1 MNVQNIKDAMGT
13 GAWDRA
19 ESLWMDAIED
29 NPAPEAIRE
38 VLEAFVEADRA
49 ETASM
54 LGWALLEAHEGTAA
68 EKLLPMAAAAL
79 LAVPDSEELLGEV
92 ARLVK
97 EVHGQAEHFDA
108 VYESAG
114 LESGQ
119 SPRRALR
126 TLETCLA
133 LQPGDWL
140 GGRFE
145 PRVARFQRVTPLG
158 EMEID
163 EDGSTDSLDAKKL
176 ADDFERLDAD
186 DFRVRIREADD
197 AAEWVQKKP
206 GEVLLGLAKSS
217 GGQTDSDKLKD
228 LLVPKYLD
236 AKKWT
241 SWWGRARTAAKKT
254 AELTLEGRNPVTIA
268 YHAGGLSL
276 EDELAGELA
285 EAYGPVDFFE
295 LLGRYLSEAAARN
308 VEPDA
313 EFLQEMSD
321 TLSARVAQWHPKRPA
336 DALAAVTALVAGRQ
350 QGLPEPGPGVPS
362 VAEVLAAANA
372 PADAVAAL
380 PVAAFWAPALEA
392 VGQRDDAGDV
402 LAALFVQSPAEQL
415 DALGEMLV
423 ACGRGEVIAEA
434 VDQAILDPTSRLNV
448 LVWAWGREDLPAG
461 ERPAAV
467 TLLTKMLAALHDIDH
482 KWQADRD
489 AKRQARQAIRDA
501 LSTGGGESVRRA
513 LEQMDQGM
521 AAVILNQI
529 NRTDGL
535 AVSLRE
541 DIELMLRNT
550 FPHLFIKKTI
560 QPWEDES
567 VIWTTDAGL
576 AARQEEL
583 RVLKDE
589 KMPAN
594 AKQIGEAAEEGDLR
608 ENADWQAAIE
618 ERDMLVS
625 RVRKMSEELS
635 KAKIIEPGSAPSD
648 HVSVGSRVTLQGP
661 DGRSVDVKFLGPWDS
676 DTERGIYSYQTRLA
690 EALLG
695 KKPGESVEIEL
706 DGQAGTYTIESLGQA
721 IE

>member
-29 NPAPEAIRE
+29 NPSPEAIRE

-54 LGWALLEAHEGTAA
+54 LGWALLEAHESTAA
-68 EKLLPMAAAAL
+68 DKLLPMAAAAL
-79 LAVPDSEELLGEV
+79 LAVPDSEELRGEV

-97 EVHGQAEHFDA
+97 DVHGQAEHFDTI
-108 VYESAG
+108 YESAG

-145 PRVARFQRVTPLG
+145 DRVAKFQRVTPLG
-158 EMEID
+158 ELEID
-163 EDGSTDSLDAKKL
+163 EDGSTDTLDAKKL
-176 ADDFERLDAD
+176 ADDFERLEAD

-197 AAEWVQKKP
+197 AAQWVQKKP
-206 GEVLLGLAKSS
+206 GEVLLGLAKSA
-217 GGQTDSDKLKD
+217 GGQTDSDTLKD

-241 SWWGRARTAAKKT
+241 GWWGRARTAAKKT
-254 AELTLEGRNPVTIA
+254 AELTLEGRNPVTIS

-276 EDELAGELA
+276 EAELADDLA
-285 EAYGPVDFFE
+285 EAYGPVDYFE

-308 VEPDA
+308 VEPKSD
-313 EFLQEMSD
+313 FLQEIAD
-321 TLSARVAQWHPKRPA
+321 TLAARVAQWHPKRPA
-336 DALAAVTALVAGRQ
+336 DALAAVTSLSACRQ
-350 QGLPEPGPGVPS
+350 AGLPEPSDDVPT
-362 VAEVLAAANA
+362 VDEVLEAAKN
-372 PADAVAAL
+372 PAEAVAAL
-380 PVAAFWAPALEA
+380 PLEAFWPAALEA
-392 VGQRDDAGDV
+392 VGRRDDAGDV
-402 LAALFVQSPAEQL
+402 LAELFIQAPANQL
-415 DALGEMLV
+415 DVLGEMLV
-423 ACGRGEVIAEA
+423 SHGRGEVIGEA
-434 VDQAILDPTSRLNV
+434 VDQAILEPTSRLAV

-461 ERPAAV
+461 EKPASV
-467 TLLTKMLAALHDIDH
+467 TLLTKMLQALHDIDH

-489 AKRQARQAIRDA
+489 AKREARQAIRDA
-501 LSTGGGESVRRA
+501 LSASGGDLIRRA

-560 QPWEDES
+560 QPWEDKS

-583 RVLKDE
+583 RELKDE

-635 KAKIIEPGSAPSD
+635 KAKILEPGAAPSD
-648 HVSVGSRVTLQGP
+648 HVSVGSRVTLRSE
-661 DGRSVDVKFLGPWDS
+661 DGREVDVKFLGPWDS
-676 DTERGIYSYQTRLA
+676 DTARGVYSYQTRLA

-695 KKPGESVEIEL
+695 KKPGESVEIEI
-706 DGQAGTYTIESLGQA
+706 DGQAGTYTIASLGQA
-721 IE
+721 VE